1 MIVAHSERTN
11 GESSRRD
18 PRPVELLDQPLHTKR
33 KLRLICIGA
42 GISGIAAAYK
52 YERDLENVDIAIYEK
67 NDNVG
72 GTWYENRYPGC
83 ACDIPAHAYTYS
95 WEGNPNWSRFYVE
108 RPEIFAYIESCAVK
122 WGCMKYIKFQ
132 HRVVEARWSES
143 EKGWHVKV
151 ENQSEGTVVEDFCH
165 VLLNC
170 NGVLNNWKWPEIKG
184 LHDFKGKLLH
194 SAKWDV
200 DWDYTGKDVA
210 VIGAGSSGIQIVPKM
225 QKVCKSVVSFNRSP
239 NWITPEFSQGLA
251 SEGRATVYTPEE
263 IERFNTDKKLFL
275 EYRRSIQNFGSA
287 TYSLYYKHSEM
298 QKQVFAKYS
307 ELMKQR
313 LKGNEELC
321 AKLIPKFHVGCRRF
335 TPGEGYLES
344 LLEPNVTVV
353 TCEIDKVTETGIEL
367 IDGRHFDLDAIICAT
382 GFDCSHRPPFP
393 IVGRNGRN
401 LSEYW
406 KEEPLHYL
414 SVTAP
419 GFPNYFMTGG
429 PNSPIANGS
438 LISGVETEINYAFK
452 CISKMQTENISSME
466 PTEEAMWDFIE
477 YRNVLMKEMVWSST
491 CRSWFKNGK
500 VDGPVIGPSV
510 GSTWHFNEVLKDP
523 RYEDYHLTYCTPN
536 RFTYFGM
543 GRTIGEIQGADM
555 AIHITEPGA

>member
-1 MIVAHSERTN
+1 MVHFSNTN
-11 GESSRRD
+11 GVA
-18 PRPVELLDQPLHTKR
+18 PRSAGPVELLDQPLHTKR

-52 YERDLENVDIAIYEK
+52 YQKDLENVEFIIYEK
-67 NDNVG
+67 NDDVG

-108 RPEIFAYIESCAVK
+108 RPEIFAYYKSCAIK
-122 WGCMKYIKFQ
+122 WGCMKYIKLQ

-143 EKGWHVKV
+143 DKGWHVKI
-151 ENQSEGTVVEDFCH
+151 ENQAE
-165 VLLNC
+165 
-170 NGVLNNWKWPEIKG
+170 
-184 LHDFKGKLLH
+184 GKLLH
-194 SAKWDV
+194 SARWDSN
-200 DWDYTGKDVA
+200 WDYAGKNVA

-251 SEGRATVYTPEE
+251 SDGRATIYTEEE
-263 IERFNTDKKLFL
+263 IEKFNTDKKYFL
-275 EYRRSIQNFGSA
+275 EYRKNIQNFGSA
-287 TYSLYYKHSEM
+287 TYPLYYKHSDM
-298 QKQVFAKYS
+298 QKQVFAKYA

-313 LKGNEELC
+313 LRGNEELC
-321 AKLIPKFHVGCRRF
+321 GNLIPKFHVGCRRF
-335 TPGEGYLES
+335 TPGDGYLES

-353 TCEIDKVTETGIEL
+353 TCEIDRVTETGIYL

-393 IVGRNGRN
+393 IIGRKERN

-406 KEEPLHYL
+406 KHEPLHYM
-414 SVTAP
+414 SVAAP
-419 GFPNYFMTGG
+419 GFPNYFITGG

-452 CISKMQTENISSME
+452 CIVKMQTENVSSME
-466 PTEEAMWDFIE
+466 PTEEAMQDFIE
-477 YRNVLMKEMVWSST
+477 YRNAIMKEMVWSST

-510 GSTWHFNEVLKDP
+510 GSTWHFNEVLKEP
-523 RYEDYHLTYCTPN
+523 RYEDYNLTYCTPN

-543 GRTIGEIQGADM
+543 GRTIREIQGADM
-555 AIHITEPGA
+555 ATHITEPGA